1 MLAFRPVA
9 SSIHRAPLGFLFA
22 ALASA
27 GLSAPIIAQSA
38 PSAAAGAPAAK
49 LLDRVVAVV
58 DEDPI
63 LASDIDRVI
72 GLGLVEQNAGESGD
86 LLRRRVLDQL
96 VEHRL
101 RSHEIDRSG
110 FVEVPVEAI
119 ERQIGEIRA
128 RFLDEA
134 SFERRLSELGM
145 TRATLA
151 QLVAR
156 QIAVLVYIDERLGP
170 RVFVSLDD
178 IRDYYASTL
187 TPEAEKRGEK
197 PPPLDEVREEIR
209 AVLREQRLNVEL
221 ARWSEELRRNSDVE
235 SFYDEPVDRLPPLLR
250 TIEKPPG

>member
-1 MLAFRPVA
+1 MA
-9 SSIHRAPLGFLFA
+9 SLLDRALFGILLA
-22 ALASA
+22 ALPAA
-27 GLSAPIIAQSA
+27 GLAAQGA
-38 PSAAAGAPAAK
+38 QGAAEAASGAPVAK

-72 GLGLVEQNAGESGD
+72 GLGLVAAKAGENTD

-96 VEHRL
+96 IEQRL

-110 FVEVPVEAI
+110 FIEVPVEEI

-128 RFLDEA
+128 RFPDEA
-134 SFERRLSELGM
+134 AFERRLVELGM

-156 QIAVLVYIDERLGP
+156 QIAVLVYIEERLGP

-187 TPEAEKRGEK
+187 TSEVEKRGEK
-197 PPPLDEVREEIR
+197 VPPLDDVREQIR

-235 SFYDEPVDRLPPLLR
+235 SFYDEPVNRLPSLLR
-250 TIEKPPG
+250 TIEKPPR

>member
-1 MLAFRPVA
+1 MA
-9 SSIHRAPLGFLFA
+9 SSIDRALLGFLLALVPATGFA
-22 ALASA
+22 ATATA
-27 GLSAPIIAQSA
+27 TAAP
-38 PSAAAGAPAAK
+38 PAGAPVAK

-72 GLGLVEQNAGESGD
+72 GLGLVEAKAGESGD

-96 VEHRL
+96 IEQRL

-110 FVEVPVEAI
+110 FVQVPVEEI

-128 RFLDEA
+128 RFPDEA
-134 SFERRLSELGM
+134 SFESRLLELGM
-145 TRATLA
+145 NRATLA

-187 TPEAEKRGEK
+187 TSEAEKRGEK
-197 PPPLDEVREEIR
+197 VPPLEDVREDIR

-235 SFYDEPVDRLPPLLR
+235 SFYDEPVNRLPPVLR
-250 TIEKPPG
+250 TIEKPPR

>member
-1 MLAFRPVA
+1 MA
-9 SSIHRAPLGFLFA
+9 SSFDRALLGVL
-22 ALASA
+22 LA
-27 GLSAPIIAQSA
+27 A
-38 PSAAAGAPAAK
+38 PSLAGAPVFSQAPPAAAPVPVAR

-72 GLGLVEQNAGESGD
+72 GLGLVDRKEGESGD

-96 VEHRL
+96 IEQRL

-119 ERQIGEIRA
+119 ERQTAEIRA
-128 RFLDEA
+128 RFPDEA
-134 SFERRLSELGM
+134 SFEKRLADLGM
-145 TRATLA
+145 SVASLS

-178 IRDYYASTL
+178 IRAYYVETL
-187 TPEAEKRGEK
+187 VPEAEKRGEK
-197 PPPLDEVREEIR
+197 APPLEEVRERIR
-209 AVLREQRLNVEL
+209 AVLREQRLNAEL

-235 SFYDEPVDRLPPLLR
+235 SFYDEPIDRLPPLLR
-250 TIEKPPG
+250 RIEKPPR

>member
-1 MLAFRPVA
+1 MA
-9 SSIHRAPLGFLFA
+9 SSIDRALLGFLLSVLA
-22 ALASA
+22 AA
-27 GLSAPIIAQSA
+27 GLAAPGIAQTA
-38 PSAAAGAPAAK
+38 PPAAAGAPVAK

-72 GLGLVEQNAGESGD
+72 GLGLAPSKEGEEAD

-96 VEHRL
+96 IEQRL

-119 ERQIGEIRA
+119 ERQTAEIRA
-128 RFLDEA
+128 RFPDEA
-134 SFERRLSELGM
+134 SFDKRLSDLGM
-145 TRATLA
+145 TVASLS

-178 IRDYYASTL
+178 IRDYYLSTL
-187 TPEAEKRGEK
+187 VPEAERRGEK
-197 PPPLDEVREEIR
+197 APPLEEVREEIR
-209 AVLREQRLNVEL
+209 AVLREQRLNAEL

-235 SFYDEPVDRLPPLLR
+235 SFYDEPIDRLPPVLR
-250 TIEKPPG
+250 TIEKPPR

>member
-1 MLAFRPVA
+1 MA
-9 SSIHRAPLGFLFA
+9 SSIDRALLGFLLALVPA
-22 ALASA
+22 A
-27 GLSAPIIAQSA
+27 GY
-38 PSAAAGAPAAK
+38 AAAATVAPPAGTPVAK

-72 GLGLVEQNAGESGD
+72 GLGLIERKASESGD
-86 LLRRRVLDQL
+86 LLRRRVLDHLIEQ
-96 VEHRL
+96 RL

-110 FVEVPVEAI
+110 FVQVPVEEI
-119 ERQIGEIRA
+119 ERQTAEIRA

-134 SFERRLSELGM
+134 SFESRLQELGM

-187 TPEAEKRGEK
+187 TLEAEKRGEK
-197 PPPLDEVREEIR
+197 VPPLEDVREDIR
-209 AVLREQRLNVEL
+209 AVLREQRLNIEL

-235 SFYDEPVDRLPPLLR
+235 SFYDEPVNRLPPVLR
-250 TIEKPPG
+250 TIEKPPR